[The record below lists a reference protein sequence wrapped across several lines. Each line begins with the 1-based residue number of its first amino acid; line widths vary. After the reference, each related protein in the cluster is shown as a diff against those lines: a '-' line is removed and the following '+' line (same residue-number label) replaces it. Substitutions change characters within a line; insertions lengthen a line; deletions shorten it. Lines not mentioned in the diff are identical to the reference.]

1 MVTRVSRITIFLF
14 ILVTMITPYALAQG
28 RDVTIVYSN
37 NINGQIYPAG

>member
-1 MVTRVSRITIFLF
+1 MLTGVSRIVFLLFLF
-14 ILVTMITPYALAQG
+14 VTMVTPYAWAQE

>member
-1 MVTRVSRITIFLF
+1 MVIGVSRILFLIFLF
-14 ILVTMITPYALAQG
+14 VTLVTPYAWAQG

>member
-1 MVTRVSRITIFLF
+1 MVTGVSRIIFFFFLF
-14 ILVTMITPYALAQG
+14 VTMVTPYALAQG